1 MELIAYS
8 LLKFY
13 ELFMKVGLR
22 LQTLK
27 RQHNRNCP
35 PSLPTTWLLSKSSY
49 SPYHELHVWGS
60 VAVVKK
66 KITKSLRIFGSY
78 LWNA

>member
-27 RQHNRNCP
+27 RQHNG
-35 PSLPTTWLLSKSSY
+35 TLLVTHNLASIG
-49 SPYHELHVWGS
+49 EQVLS
-60 VAVVKK
+60 V
-66 KITKSLRIFGSY
+66 T
-78 LWNA
+78 